1 MQCFNPQNVADAL
14 WAMTE
19 SGIEKLAVFE
29 ALCEA
34 STQEVLRFNPHD
46 LAHTRCA
53 MTKAGIERLAVCEA
67 LCEAWAQEVLC
78 FNPHNAADSLCTGH
92 DRDRHRQAGHLQVA
106 VRGSE
111 P

>member
-1 MQCFNPQNVADAL
+1 MHGHYRDWHREAVHFFGAL
-14 WAMTE
+14 FEASAQELLHFYLRDLVDTLWGMTE
-19 SGIEKLAVFE
+19 AGIARLAIFE

-34 STQEVLRFNPHD
+34 S
-46 LAHTRCA
+46 
-53 MTKAGIERLAVCEA
+53 
-67 LCEAWAQEVLC
+67 AQEVLC

-92 DRDRHRQAGHLQVA
+92 DRDRHRQAGHLQVS